1 LGVRSEGWERV
12 TAVLIRPDGYI
23 AWASNEQDATRL
35 RAAIRQILAPFSFSS
50 HAQGI
55 TEEQTDE

>member
-1 LGVRSEGWERV
+1 M

-35 RAAIRQILAPFSFSS
+35 RSAMRHALTPFQTAS
-50 HAQGI
+50 HALET
-55 TEEQTDE
+55 TERLADE